1 MAGFIP
7 AIHVSPMVPQEQTWM
22 AGTSPA
28 MTEFFRA
35 IFTSFCWPGISKAMR
50 PPVKEKCPALR
61 AGHSAFSQGR
71 DD

>member
-7 AIHVSPMVPQEQTWM
+7 AIHVFHRVSENQTWM

-28 MTEFFRA
+28 MTEFICA
-35 IFTSFCWPGISKAMR
+35 PFTSFCSCGLSKVMQPSKKKMPSLA
-50 PPVKEKCPALR
+50 
-61 AGHSAFSQGR
+61 AGHFLFSERR